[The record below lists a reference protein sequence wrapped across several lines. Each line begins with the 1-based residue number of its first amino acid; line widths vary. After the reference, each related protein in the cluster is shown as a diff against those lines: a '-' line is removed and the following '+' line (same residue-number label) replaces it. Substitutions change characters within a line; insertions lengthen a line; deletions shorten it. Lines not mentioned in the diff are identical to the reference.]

1 LPPNTNA
8 AWREPRGKPT
18 RTPMATVR
26 KRKWRTASGESRS
39 GFFVDYYDAQGK
51 RDRKLFDNRREA
63 DDFRIET
70 EGQLRSGSFRPDA
83 AKVTVKEAAELF
95 LAHCKIR
102 MERRERMTRRNYQV
116 YEGYVRNYICPDPD
130 WHAKKHATKSHAFNY
145 FDKGLGH
152 KTLAQLTVGS
162 VTKFRDDLR
171 AAGLS
176 VATTRKILAM
186 LQVMIGYA
194 ISLDLI
200 AFNAAKD
207 VEVIATRADEARQVV
222 PPSKEVM
229 RQLIDLADDTFRV
242 QLVFAA
248 ATGVRAGELHA
259 LRWRHINFENRE
271 VRIETRVDPYGNE
284 DVPKTKAGRR
294 VIPLGEGVL
303 AALKAWRQ
311 ISAHPAKDDLVFPNQ
326 LGRYLNH
333 DDMVKRKFLPL
344 FDELAKHWKEQ
355 RVNEALEVFAW
366 HALRHFAISCWID
379 AGLPPKTVQ
388 TFAGH
393 SSLQVTMDR
402 YGHLF
407 RSDDHGRAMD
417 AISNEVFHV
426 SKPVKQIGTSGKD
439 ALTLG

>member
-1 LPPNTNA
+1 
-8 AWREPRGKPT
+8 
-18 RTPMATVR
+18 MATVR
-26 KRKWRTASGESRS
+26 KRKWKTASGEVRT
-39 GFFVDYYDAQGK
+39 GWFVDFYDAQGK

-63 DDFRIET
+63 DDFRVEI
-70 EGQLRSGSFRPDA
+70 EGQLRSGTFRPDA
-83 AKVTVKEAAELF
+83 AKITVAEAANLF
-95 LAHCKIR
+95 LAHCKTR

-116 YEGYVRNYICPDPD
+116 YEGYVRNYICPDAE
-130 WHAKKHATKSHAFNY
+130 WHAKKHATASHAFNY
-145 FDKGLGH
+145 FDKGIGR
-152 KTLAQLTVGS
+152 KTLAQLTVGN

-171 AAGLS
+171 ATGLS

-186 LQVMIGYA
+186 LQVMLGYA

-207 VEVIATRADEARQVV
+207 VEVITTRADEARQII

-229 RQLIDLADDTFRV
+229 KQLIELADETFRV

-259 LRWRHINFENRE
+259 LRWRHINFEKRE

-311 ISAHPAKDDLVFPNQ
+311 ISAHPGKDDLVFPNQ
-326 LGRYLNH
+326 LGGYLNH
-333 DDMVKRKFLPL
+333 DDMVKRRFLPL
-344 FDELAKHWKEQ
+344 FAKLAERWKQE
-355 RVNEALEVFAW
+355 RRNETLEMFAW

-417 AISNEVFHV
+417 AIAGQF
-426 SKPVKQIGTSGKD
+426 IGD
-439 ALTLG
+439 APTRTLTTNFSAVPPKVLMP

>member
-1 LPPNTNA
+1 
-8 AWREPRGKPT
+8 
-18 RTPMATVR
+18 MATVR
-26 KRKWRTASGESRS
+26 KRKWTNDNGEVSTRW
-39 GFFVDYYDAQGK
+39 FVDFYDAQGS

-63 DDFRIET
+63 DAFRVEI
-70 EGQLRSGSFRPDA
+70 EGQLRNNTFRPDA
-83 AKVTVKEAAELF
+83 AKITVAEAADLF
-95 LAHCKIR
+95 LAHCETR
-102 MERRERMTRRNYQV
+102 MQRSERMTRRNYQV
-116 YEGYVRNYICPDPD
+116 YEGYVRNYICPDPV
-130 WHAKKHATKSHAFNY
+130 WHAEKHAKPSHAFRY
-145 FDKGLGH
+145 FDKGIGH
-152 KTLAQLTVGS
+152 KTLAQLTVGT

-171 AAGLS
+171 VAGLS

-186 LQVMIGYA
+186 LQVMLGYA

-207 VEVIATRADEARQVV
+207 VEVIASRADETKQIV

-229 RQLIDLADDTFRV
+229 RQLIELADDTFRV

-259 LRWRHINFENRE
+259 LRWRHVNFEKRE

-294 VIPLGEGVL
+294 VIPLGEGIL

-311 ISAHPAKDDLVFPNQ
+311 ISAYPEKDHLLFPNTV
-326 LGRYLNH
+326 GGFLNH

-344 FDELAKHWKEQ
+344 FDKLAERWKKE
-355 RVNEALEVFAW
+355 RINETLEVFAW

-417 AISNEVFHV
+417 AISSEIYAPRGPDCITASQSAKNSDF
-426 SKPVKQIGTSGKD
+426 SPG
-439 ALTLG
+439 

>member
-1 LPPNTNA
+1 
-8 AWREPRGKPT
+8 
-18 RTPMATVR
+18 MATVR
-26 KRKWRTASGESRS
+26 KRKWKTASGEVRT
-39 GFFVDYYDAQGK
+39 GWFVDFYDAGGK
-51 RDRKLFDNRREA
+51 RDRKLFDSRREA
-63 DDFRIET
+63 DDFRVEI
-70 EGQLRSGSFRPDA
+70 EGQLRSGTFRPDA
-83 AKVTVKEAAELF
+83 AKITVSEAANLF
-95 LAHCKIR
+95 LAHCETR
-102 MERRERMTRRNYQV
+102 MQRRERMTRRNYQV
-116 YEGYVRNYICPDPD
+116 YEGYVRNYICPDAE
-130 WHAKKHATKSHAFNY
+130 WHAKKHATASHAFNY
-145 FDKGLGH
+145 FDKGIGR
-152 KTLAQLTVGS
+152 KTLAQLTVGT

-171 AAGLS
+171 ANGLS

-186 LQVMIGYA
+186 LQVMLGYA

-207 VEVIATRADEARQVV
+207 VEVIATRADEARQIM

-229 RQLIDLADDTFRV
+229 KQLIELADETFRV

-248 ATGVRAGELHA
+248 ATGVRAGELQA
-259 LRWRHINFENRE
+259 LRWRHINFEKRE

-311 ISAHPAKDDLVFPNQ
+311 VSAHPGKDELVFPNQ
-326 LGRYLNH
+326 LGGYLNH

-344 FDELAKHWKEQ
+344 FVKLAERWKQE
-355 RVNEALEVFAW
+355 RINETLDVFAW
-366 HALRHFAISCWID
+366 RALRHFAISCWID

-417 AISNEVFHV
+417 IICDHIFAPSAPSHRPIARPPTSPEVN
-426 SKPVKQIGTSGKD
+426 
-439 ALTLG
+439 

>member
-1 LPPNTNA
+1 
-8 AWREPRGKPT
+8 
-18 RTPMATVR
+18 MASVR
-26 KRKWRTASGESRS
+26 KRKWKTASGEVRT
-39 GFFVDYYDAQGK
+39 GWFVDFYDVQGK

-63 DDFRIET
+63 DDFRVEI
-70 EGQLRSGSFRPDA
+70 EGQLRSGTFRPDA
-83 AKVTVKEAAELF
+83 AKITVSETANLF
-95 LAHCKIR
+95 LAHCEAR
-102 MERRERMTRRNYQV
+102 MNRRERMTRRNFQT
-116 YEGYVRNYICPDPD
+116 YEGYVRNYICPDAE
-130 WHAKKHATKSHAFNY
+130 WHAKKHATASHAFRY
-145 FDKGLGH
+145 FDKGIGH
-152 KTLAQLTVGS
+152 KTLAQLTVGA

-171 AAGLS
+171 EAGLS

-186 LQVMIGYA
+186 LQVMLGYA

-207 VEVIATRADEARQVV
+207 VRVVSTRADESKQVT

-229 RQLIDLADDTFRV
+229 RQLIDLADETFRV

-259 LRWRHINFENRE
+259 LRWRHINFEKRE

-303 AALKAWRQ
+303 AALKAWRHV
-311 ISAHPAKDDLVFPNQ
+311 SPFPGKDDLVFPNQ
-326 LGRYLNH
+326 LGGYLNH
-333 DDMVKRKFLPL
+333 DDMVKRRFLPL
-344 FDELAKHWKEQ
+344 FAMLAECWKQE
-355 RVNEALEVFAW
+355 RINETLETFAW

-407 RSDDHGRAMD
+407 KSDQHQAAMD
-417 AISNEVFHV
+417 GIAAQFTTASPIRSNPAAPQ
-426 SKPVKQIGTSGKD
+426 KPAGFD
-439 ALTLG
+439 L